1 MIPSE
6 TMCATRY
13 DAAGG
18 AVAGVPLGR
27 AVQVVHAEVAS
38 RVRSMIIDACAA
50 KRAENTAEEM
60 SHLLGCDPRPAAA
73 HAPLRRPPVA
83 ALKQHAHTAC
93 VSCSCMQR
101 SGSHGVG
108 GRFVTRAA
116 SHGARLRVCGHAM
129 PAA

>member
-1 MIPSE
+1 M
-6 TMCATRY
+6 
-13 DAAGG
+13 
-18 AVAGVPLGR
+18 GR

-60 SHLLGCDPRPAAA
+60 SHLLGCDPRP
-73 HAPLRRPPVA
+73 PRRPPVA
-83 ALKQHAHTAC
+83 ALRQHAHTAC

-101 SGSHGVG
+101 SGSHGVC

-116 SHGARLRVCGHAM
+116 SHGARLRV
-129 PAA
+129 